1 MAVATQPD
9 YLPSA
14 FAANGDYNNIPAT
27 NDGTAGLASYDLGFP
42 SITEQPLA
50 QGGLPPQRGDF
61 NGIFRAMSLFLMFYQ
76 NGGVFTYSATQDYQ
90 PPAMIWGNNNL
101 YKCKKQNGPNTSAGV
116 HGVEEDDYWELVS
129 TPISVTE
136 NGGEITI
143 TQGES
148 SGTSFYAAINL
159 LQRNKAYKVG
169 DYAYSPKI
177 PSWAY
182 LECTSAGT
190 TGASEPSN
198 LSTLDINDTLT
209 DGTATFKLYH
219 IALQSKP
226 VGSIYESSEATNP
239 GDMWGGTWETYGA
252 GRVLVGAGRL
262 SGGSNYTAGSTGGE
276 EKHQLTTNELPR
288 ISPTISIST
297 ANASGWIDS
306 GAEALN
312 GNPNASSGVLSSS
325 VNSNHRNTGGEYNN
339 QNRINFNYSHSHTGT
354 ISSFGNNGSHENRPP
369 YIVVYRFRRFS

>member
-1 MAVATQPD
+1 MAVVTQPD

-14 FAANGDYNNIPAT
+14 FAANGDYNTIPAT
-27 NDGTAGLASYDLGFP
+27 NDGTAGLASYSLGFP
-42 SITEQPLA
+42 QITEQPLA

-61 NGIFRAMSLFLMFYQ
+61 NGILRAMSLFLTFYQ

-90 PPAMIWGNNNL
+90 PPAVIWGNGNL
-101 YKCKKQNGPNTSAGV
+101 YKCKAQNGPNTTAGV
-116 HGVEEDDYWELVS
+116 HGVDDDDYWELVS

-143 TQGES
+143 TQGDS

-159 LQRNKAYKVG
+159 LQRNKAYSVG

-177 PSWAY
+177 PSWSY

-190 TGASEPSN
+190 TGASEPAN
-198 LSTLDINDTLT
+198 LDSLDINDTLS

-226 VGSIYESSEATNP
+226 VGSIYESSQSTNP

-252 GRVLVGAGRL
+252 GRVLVGAGQG
-262 SGGSNYTAGSTGGE
+262 SGLSNYTAGSTGGE
-276 EKHQLTTNELPR
+276 EKHQLTTNELPEHTHSGSINTTSLTGR
-288 ISPTISIST
+288 WMSYDWDGNCSGIVYRYENPTDRSSADGDGKRARFAI
-297 ANASGWIDS
+297 NAT
-306 GAEALN
+306 
-312 GNPNASSGVLSSS
+312 
-325 VNSNHRNTGGEYNN
+325 H
-339 QNRINFNYSHSHTGT
+339 SHSVTLSNSG
-354 ISSFGNNGSHENRPP
+354 GNQSHENRPP
-369 YIVVYRFRRFS
+369 YIVIYRFRRID

>member
-14 FAANGDYNNIPAT
+14 FAANGDYNTIPAT
-27 NDGTAGLASYDLGFP
+27 NDGTAGLASYSLGFP
-42 SITEQPLA
+42 QITEQPLA

-101 YKCKKQNGPNTSAGV
+101 YKCKAQNGPNTSAGV

-143 TQGES
+143 KQGDS
-148 SGTSFYAAINL
+148 AGTSFYAAINL
-159 LQRNKAYKVG
+159 LQRNKAYSVG

-182 LECTSAGT
+182 LECTGAGT
-190 TGASEPSN
+190 TGASEPGN
-198 LSTLDINDTLT
+198 LNSLDINDTLT

-226 VGSIYESSEATNP
+226 VGSIYESSQSTNP

-252 GRVLVGAGRL
+252 GRVLVGAGQL
-262 SGGSNYTAGSTGGE
+262 GGGSNYTAGATGGE
-276 EKHQLTTNELPR
+276 EKHQLTTEEL
-288 ISPTISIST
+288 
-297 ANASGWIDS
+297 A
-306 GAEALN
+306 
-312 GNPNASSGVLSSS
+312 
-325 VNSNHRNTGGEYNN
+325 
-339 QNRINFNYSHSHTGT
+339 SHTHDGNVT
-354 ISSFGNNGSHENRPP
+354 ISSNGNHTHTLTMQRTNKSGNNTGTVWSYNENHQGNGTITSSTNGNHSHSASVSVGTTGNNVGHENRQP
-369 YIVVYRFRRFS
+369 YIVIYRFTRTA

>member
-14 FAANGDYNNIPAT
+14 FAANGDYNTIPAT
-27 NDGTAGLASYDLGFP
+27 NDGTAGLASYSLGFP
-42 SITEQPLA
+42 QITEQPLA

-76 NGGVFTYSATQDYQ
+76 NGGVFTYSTTQDYQ

-101 YKCKKQNGPNTSAGV
+101 YKCKAQNGPNTSAGV
-116 HGVEEDDYWELVS
+116 HGVEDDDYWELVS

-159 LQRNKAYKVG
+159 LQRNKSYSVG

-182 LECTSAGT
+182 LECTGAGT
-190 TGASEPSN
+190 TGASEPGN
-198 LSTLDINDTLT
+198 LSSLDINDTLT

-226 VGSIYESSEATNP
+226 VGSIYESSQATNP

-252 GRVLVGAGRL
+252 GRVLVGAGQL
-262 SGGSNYTAGSTGGE
+262 SGGSNYTAGDTGGE
-276 EKHQLTTNELPR
+276 EKHQLTTEEL
-288 ISPTISIST
+288 
-297 ANASGWIDS
+297 AFHNHNASITTADLVGTIYQS
-306 GAEALN
+306 KGAEQTSVSGIVSLETAPVGTGGH
-312 GNPNASSGVLSSS
+312 GNSSNDTQPTYTINASHAHTVTIQ
-325 VNSNHRNTGGEYNN
+325 NTGGN
-339 QNRINFNYSHSHTGT
+339 SG
-354 ISSFGNNGSHENRPP
+354 HENRPP
-369 YIVVYRFRRFS
+369 YIVINRFIRTD